1 MYGYTRLMDHLI
13 NELTKMPGV
22 GRKSGQRLAFYLL
35 RADDDY
41 VLGLADAMRRV
52 KEGVSFCGECGNLTE
67 GDVCAICA
75 NEDRDR
81 TIICVVE
88 DPQDIQALEKTGQYT
103 GVYHVLMGAISP
115 LDGIGPED
123 LEISKLVERVAAGAK
138 EVIIATDPDV
148 EGDATAHY
156 LAQLLRPLG
165 PKVSRIARGLPVGG
179 DLRYADEVTLGKA
192 LAGRTELVESSDF

>member
-52 KEGVSFCGECGNLTE
+52 KEGVRFCGECGNLTE

-81 TIICVVE
+81 TVICVVE
-88 DPQDIQALEKTGQYT
+88 DPQDVQAIEKTGQYA

-148 EGDATAHY
+148 DGPLPRPAPAAAGAEGLAHRPGP
-156 LAQLLRPLG
+156 AGGRRPALR
-165 PKVSRIARGLPVGG
+165 RRG
-179 DLRYADEVTLGKA
+179 YAGKG
-192 LAGRTELVESSDF
+192 AGRTDRTRRVK